1 MQIFV
6 ASKAVEHVSDYK
18 IILQPYHR
26 GLFLQG
32 KYLGK
37 GEIYQV

>member
-6 ASKAVEHVSDYK
+6 ASKAVEPVSDYK
-18 IILQPYHR
+18 LILQPNPGRH
-26 GLFLQG
+26 FLQG

>member
-6 ASKAVEHVSDYK
+6 ASKAVSPVSDYK

-37 GEIYQV
+37 GGIYQV